1 MRVALPPRLLRT
13 VMLCGLVEELNWP
26 PYLPS
31 PSFLKVPIN
40 CPFEVRKTCSVAFER
55 VLVASTRRVRLRESY
70 SARVILT
77 VSVDA
82 AGGLIV
88 SVALRVEPPS
98 VALTVAFVVE
108 VTDVVLT
115 LKVAEDAPAG
125 TTTLEGTEARE
136 LLLARLTVVA
146 AVAVLLR
153 VTRP

>member
-1 MRVALPPRLLRT
+1 V
-13 VMLCGLVEELNWP
+13 
-26 PYLPS
+26 PS
-31 PSFLKVPIN
+31 N

-77 VSVDA
+77 VSAVVV
-82 AGGLIV
+82 GGLIV
-88 SVALRVEPPS
+88 SVALRVEPPR
-98 VALTVAFVVE
+98 VALTVALVVE

-115 LKVAEDAPAG
+115 LKVAEDEPAG
-125 TTTLEGTEARE
+125 TTTLDGTEARE

-146 AVAVLLR
+146 AVAVALS